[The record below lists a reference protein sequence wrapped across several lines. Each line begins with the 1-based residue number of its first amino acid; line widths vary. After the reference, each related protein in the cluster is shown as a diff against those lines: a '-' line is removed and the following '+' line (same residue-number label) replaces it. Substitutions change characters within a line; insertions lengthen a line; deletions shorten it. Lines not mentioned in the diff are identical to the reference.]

1 MVSNDFTF
9 QTAVLRHSDI
19 CQPSFDRTSHS
30 KCPRAVIEVVGNLL
44 VGKMAFNALAGPAIT
59 LAMYS
64 PVVRGLLKR
73 VSASLAAK
81 FSSMPLDK
89 EVASVVMLLD
99 IVLVMGFNVPWLLP
113 LAAASL
119 YLHACV
125 FHWSVEHFKIT
136 ITGAA
141 RSVHVSSVACDTAN

>member
-1 MVSNDFTF
+1 
-9 QTAVLRHSDI
+9 
-19 CQPSFDRTSHS
+19 
-30 KCPRAVIEVVGNLL
+30 
-44 VGKMAFNALAGPAIT
+44 MAFNALAGPAIT

-64 PVVRGLLKR
+64 PTVKGLAERVRD
-73 VSASLAAK
+73 SLGAK
-81 FSSMPLDK
+81 LSSWSLDK

-125 FHWSVEHFKIT
+125 FHWSVEHFKIA
-136 ITGAA
+136 ITGVA
-141 RSVHVSSVACDTAN
+141 R